1 MYNRGNNEDYANDN
15 GKLKL
20 NMIYN
25 YNPHFKIIS
34 DLNGKAYNNENINL
48 QYNQVE
54 FKNRFN
60 FSFSPEFAF
69 IPIVGGIYDYKFKN
83 SDPGILYGT
92 GFNFYN
98 LNKETNTS
106 IKADYY
112 SHFYD
117 YKIRKN
123 RNHQLNFNYFTK
135 FSNTAK
141 DSLYAGY
148 SAKKNYEYYK
158 DLNKEKIEI
167 EELVFRNNAQIN
179 LTSSFIIDNV
189 TQFKQ
194 RDFSQKRN
202 GFTKSRIEKILSNRI
217 NLKYYGKKFL
227 WKLGVLNA
235 YQINDFTQKETETGK
250 NDDYYSLISDND
262 NIQIAFTNYINYKFN
277 DKQKINWIISHSKLE
292 YNTPDSLHNFDDR
305 DEIRVFNLIQ
315 YQYNLSKRLQWNVI
329 SGMKYFHQVF
339 IYPQKSGLN
348 KKEKTISIA
357 SNVRYK
363 LNDFINTFGGAV
375 SSYYLT
381 YDFDAQS
388 NLINRKLTIS
398 DTLKYTLLPHSKI
411 NLVAKYEIEEIGNLD
426 WQKFVEQITRKNYYN
441 YYICYLLHDITKLI
455 SIKPGISYIIRND
468 FSYSPKKRQIRKY
481 RSESYWL
488 EVAWKFSGKGYLKGK
503 INKFIYKN
511 SNINWNSFLRGN
523 LEVLW
528 YF

>member
-1 MYNRGNNEDYANDN
+1 V
-15 GKLKL
+15 
-20 NMIYN
+20 I
-25 YNPHFKIIS
+25 
-34 DLNGKAYNNENINL
+34 
-48 QYNQVE
+48 
-54 FKNRFN
+54 
-60 FSFSPEFAF
+60 
-69 IPIVGGIYDYKFKN
+69 
-83 SDPGILYGT
+83 T
-92 GFNFYN
+92 
-98 LNKETNTS
+98 
-106 IKADYY
+106 
-112 SHFYD
+112 
-117 YKIRKN
+117 
-123 RNHQLNFNYFTK
+123 
-135 FSNTAK
+135 
-141 DSLYAGY
+141 
-148 SAKKNYEYYK
+148 
-158 DLNKEKIEI
+158 
-167 EELVFRNNAQIN
+167 
-179 LTSSFIIDNV
+179 
-189 TQFKQ
+189 
-194 RDFSQKRN
+194 
-202 GFTKSRIEKILSNRI
+202 
-217 NLKYYGKKFL
+217 
-227 WKLGVLNA
+227 
-235 YQINDFTQKETETGK
+235 
-250 NDDYYSLISDND
+250 
-262 NIQIAFTNYINYKFN
+262 
-277 DKQKINWIISHSKLE
+277 HSKLE

-441 YYICYLLHDITKLI
+441 YYICYLLHEITKLI

-488 EVAWKFSGKGYLKGK
+488 EVKWKFSGNGYLKGK